1 MTAHDPQGAPE
12 QTPGQPVPASSTFP
26 PGIADVT
33 SVLFRQFLDL
43 LPDAL
48 IVVDEQGRLVQAN
61 AQATVVFGYRREELL
76 GQALDLLLPERFR
89 EIHRRHA
96 AQYFKAP
103 RLRPMGIGLHLFARH
118 KDGGE
123 FPVEISLSPLRVG
136 DRLYVIAA
144 VRDMT
149 AQRRA
154 ERERALLLQ
163 NLSLQDELLNQA
175 YDAII
180 LRDPLDRILFWNRG
194 AERLYGWSAQE
205 ALGRI
210 STRLLKTDYPG
221 GLAAVRTIL
230 ERDSQWEGEL
240 TQVCRDGR
248 LVIVESRQALVR
260 DQHGQV
266 LATLEI
272 NRDISERR
280 QRERE
285 ARALLAGHLSLL
297 EQLFEALPFAVAL
310 VAGEAARLLLAN
322 QAVRRVWGAEWPLGQ
337 PFLDFLQ
344 EHAIVVSDMRGK
356 ALVPGE
362 LVTLRVLREQRAIAL
377 YQEQIRR
384 ADGSALPVLVSALPL
399 RVPPEALQGELLR
412 QLAPGEPLALV
423 IHQDVTP
430 LKEAEELKDEFISIA
445 AHELRTPLAALTGYA
460 EMLLRQTERGHGP
473 PLAPWQRE
481 ALEEIQQGT
490 ARLASLTE
498 ELLDLSRLQAG
509 RLQLQRLPADI
520 IPLVRQVVRRLQ
532 QTTERH
538 QLEVRAP
545 AEPLVAL
552 IDPHRLEQVLSNLI
566 ENAIKYSPQGGP
578 IRVSVARDGDHDGQ
592 APAVLISVQDH
603 GIGIPRHQQG
613 QIGGR
618 FMRAENARAWGIEGT
633 GLGLYLARALVEQHG
648 GRLWFESEE
657 GQGSTFFVRLPLL
670 GEESCES
677 PENEETTTAAPPVGE
692 AGA

>member
-1 MTAHDPQGAPE
+1 MTAHDPQGELE
-12 QTPGQPVPASSTFP
+12 QAQGEPVPSTFP
-26 PGIADVT
+26 PIIADVT
-33 SVLFRQFLDL
+33 SALFRQFLDL

-48 IVVDEQGRLVQAN
+48 IVVDEQGHLVQVN
-61 AQATVVFGYRREELL
+61 AQATTVFGYSREELL

-96 AQYFKAP
+96 AHYFKAP
-103 RLRPMGIGLHLFARH
+103 RLRPMGIGLHLFARR
-118 KDGGE
+118 KDNSE
-123 FPVEISLSPLRVG
+123 IPVEISLSPLRVG
-136 DRLYVIAA
+136 EQLYVIAA

-163 NLSLQDELLNQA
+163 NLSVQGELLNQA

-180 LRDPLDRILFWNRG
+180 VRDPLDRILLWNRG
-194 AERLYGWSAQE
+194 AERLYGWPAQE

-210 STRLLKTDYPG
+210 STRLLKTGFPEG
-221 GLAAVRTIL
+221 EVAVRTAL
-230 ERDSQWEGEL
+230 ERDGQWEGEL

-248 LVIVESRQALVR
+248 LVVVESRQALVR
-260 DQHGQV
+260 DQQGQV

-285 ARALLAGHLSLL
+285 ARAMLAGHLSLL
-297 EQLFEALPFAVAL
+297 EQLFEVLPFAMAL
-310 VAGEAARLLLAN
+310 VAGEQARLLLAN
-322 QAVRRVWGAEWPLGQ
+322 QAVRRVWGADWPPGL
-337 PFLDFLQ
+337 PFLEFLQ
-344 EHAIVVSDMRGK
+344 EHGIVISDLRGK
-356 ALVPGE
+356 ALIPEE
-362 LVTLRVLREQRAIAL
+362 LITLRVLREQQAISL

-384 ADGSALPVLVSALPL
+384 ADGTRLPVLVSALPL
-399 RVPPEALQGELLR
+399 HVPPEALQGELLR
-412 QLAPGEPLALV
+412 QCEPGEPLALV

-430 LKEAEELKDEFISIA
+430 LKEADELKDEFISIA

-490 ARLASLTE
+490 ARLAGLTE

-509 RLQLQRLPADI
+509 RLQLQRLPADLV
-520 IPLVRQVVRRLQ
+520 PLVRQVVRRLQ
-532 QTTERH
+532 PTTERH
-538 QLEVRAP
+538 QLTVQAP

-552 IDPHRLEQVLSNLI
+552 IDPHRLEQVLTNLV

-578 IRVSVARDGDHDGQ
+578 VEVRVMPEGDGQ
-592 APAVLISVQDH
+592 AILISVQDH

-648 GRLWFESEE
+648 GRLWFESQE

-670 GEESCES
+670 REESEESCERLLEGEAS
-677 PENEETTTAAPPVGE
+677 AATPGLPE

>member
-12 QTPGQPVPASSTFP
+12 QGQGEPVPSAFP
-26 PGIADVT
+26 PIVADVT
-33 SVLFRQFLDL
+33 SALFRQFLDL

-48 IVVDEQGRLVQAN
+48 IVVDEQGYLVQAN
-61 AQATVVFGYRREELL
+61 AQATTVFGYSREELL
-76 GQALDLLLPERFR
+76 GQSLDLLLPERFR

-96 AQYFKAP
+96 AHYFKAP
-103 RLRPMGIGLHLFARH
+103 RLRPMGIGLRLFARR
-118 KDGGE
+118 KDNSE
-123 FPVEISLSPLRVG
+123 IPVEISLSPLRVG
-136 DRLYVIAA
+136 EQLYVIAA

-154 ERERALLLQ
+154 EREKALLLQ
-163 NLSLQDELLNQA
+163 NLSVQGELLNQA

-180 LRDPLDRILFWNRG
+180 VRDPLDRILLWNRG
-194 AERLYGWSAQE
+194 AERLYGWPAQE

-210 STRLLKTDYPG
+210 STRLLKTGFPEG
-221 GLAAVRTIL
+221 EVAVRTVL
-230 ERDSQWEGEL
+230 EQNGQWEGEL

-248 LVIVESRQALVR
+248 LVVVESRQALVR
-260 DQHGQV
+260 DQQGQV

-285 ARALLAGHLSLL
+285 TQAMLAGHLSLL

-310 VAGEAARLLLAN
+310 VAGEQARLLLAN
-322 QAVRRVWGAEWPLGQ
+322 QAVRRVWGTDWPPGL
-337 PFLDFLQ
+337 PFLEFLQ
-344 EHAIVVSDMRGK
+344 GHGIVISDPRGK
-356 ALVPGE
+356 ALTPEE
-362 LVTLRVLREQRAIAL
+362 LVTLRVLREQQVISL
-377 YQEQIRR
+377 YQEQVRR
-384 ADGSALPVLVSALPL
+384 ADGTLLPVLVSALPL
-399 RVPPEALQGELLR
+399 HVPPEALQGERLR
-412 QLAPGEPLALV
+412 QCEPGEPLALV

-430 LKEAEELKDEFISIA
+430 LKEADELKDEFISIA

-473 PLAPWQRE
+473 PLATWQRE

-490 ARLASLTE
+490 ARLVSLTE

-509 RLQLQRLPADI
+509 RLQLQRLPADLV
-520 IPLVRQVVRRLQ
+520 PLVRQVVRRLQ
-532 QTTERH
+532 PTTARH
-538 QLEVRAP
+538 QLTVQAP

-552 IDPHRLEQVLSNLI
+552 IDPHRLEQVLTNLV

-578 IRVSVARDGDHDGQ
+578 VEVRVVPERDGR
-592 APAVLISVQDH
+592 AILISVQDH

-670 GEESCES
+670 REESEEGCEQRPDS
-677 PENEETTTAAPPVGE
+677 EASAATPGLPE

>member
-12 QTPGQPVPASSTFP
+12 QGQGEPVPSTFP
-26 PGIADVT
+26 PIVADVT
-33 SVLFRQFLDL
+33 SALFRQFLDL

-48 IVVDEQGRLVQAN
+48 IVVDEQGYLVQAN
-61 AQATVVFGYRREELL
+61 AQATTVFGYSREELL
-76 GQALDLLLPERFR
+76 GQSLDLLLPERFR

-96 AQYFKAP
+96 AHYFKAP
-103 RLRPMGIGLHLFARH
+103 RLRPMGIGLHLFARR
-118 KDGGE
+118 KDNSE
-123 FPVEISLSPLRVG
+123 IPVEISLSPLRVG
-136 DRLYVIAA
+136 ERLYVIAA

-154 ERERALLLQ
+154 EREKALLLQ
-163 NLSLQDELLNQA
+163 NLSVQGELLNQA

-180 LRDPLDRILFWNRG
+180 VRDPLDRILLWNRG
-194 AERLYGWSAQE
+194 AERLYGWPAQE

-210 STRLLKTDYPG
+210 STRLLKTGFPEG
-221 GLAAVRTIL
+221 EVAVRTAL
-230 ERDSQWEGEL
+230 EQNGQWEGEL

-248 LVIVESRQALVR
+248 LVVVESRQALVR
-260 DQHGQV
+260 DQQGQV

-285 ARALLAGHLSLL
+285 ARAMLAGHLSLL

-310 VAGEAARLLLAN
+310 VAGEQARLLLAN
-322 QAVRRVWGAEWPLGQ
+322 QAVRRVWGTDWPPGL
-337 PFLDFLQ
+337 PFLEFLR
-344 EHAIVVSDMRGK
+344 EHGIVISDLRGK
-356 ALVPGE
+356 ALASEE
-362 LVTLRVLREQRAIAL
+362 LVTLRVLREQQAISL

-384 ADGSALPVLVSALPL
+384 ADGTLLPVLVSALPL
-399 RVPPEALQGELLR
+399 HVPPEALQGERLR
-412 QLAPGEPLALV
+412 QCEPGEPLALV

-430 LKEAEELKDEFISIA
+430 LKEADELKDEFISIA

-473 PLAPWQRE
+473 PLASWQRE

-490 ARLASLTE
+490 ARLVSLTE

-509 RLQLQRLPADI
+509 RLQLQRLPADLV
-520 IPLVRQVVRRLQ
+520 PLVRQVVRRLQ
-532 QTTERH
+532 PTTARH
-538 QLEVRAP
+538 QLTVQAP

-552 IDPHRLEQVLSNLI
+552 IDPHRLEQVLTNLV

-578 IRVSVARDGDHDGQ
+578 VEVRVVPEGDGR
-592 APAVLISVQDH
+592 AILISVQDH

-657 GQGSTFFVRLPLL
+657 GRGSTFFVRLPLL
-670 GEESCES
+670 CEESEEGCEQRLD
-677 PENEETTTAAPPVGE
+677 GE
-692 AGA
+692 ASAATPGLPEASA

>member
-1 MTAHDPQGAPE
+1 MDDSQGVPGPEAGTAQSL
-12 QTPGQPVPASSTFP
+12 PVGFP
-26 PGIADVT
+26 PELVDV
-33 SVLFRQFLDL
+33 SSPLFCQFLDL

-61 AQATVVFGYRREELL
+61 AQSSVVFGYSRQELL
-76 GQALDLLLPERFR
+76 GQSLDLLLPERFR
-89 EIHRRHA
+89 DIHRLHA
-96 AQYFKAP
+96 AHYFKAP
-103 RLRPMGIGLHLFARH
+103 RLRPMGIGLHLFALR

-123 FPVEISLSPLRVG
+123 IPVEISLSPLRLG

-163 NLSLQDELLNQA
+163 NLTVQGELLNQA

-180 LRDPLDRILFWNRG
+180 LRDPLDRILLWNRG

-210 STRLLKTDYPG
+210 STRLLRTDVPG
-221 GLAAVRTIL
+221 GENAVRAAL
-230 ERDSQWEGEL
+230 EREGQWEGEL

-248 LVIVESRQALVR
+248 LVVVESRQALVR
-260 DQHGQV
+260 DQQGQV

-280 QRERE
+280 RRERE
-285 ARALLAGHLSLL
+285 ARAMLAGHLSLL
-297 EQLFEALPFAVAL
+297 EQLFEEMPFAVAL
-310 VAGEAARLLLAN
+310 VAGPTARLLLAN
-322 QAVRRVWGAEWPLGQ
+322 QAVRRVWGAEWEAGQ
-337 PFLDFLQ
+337 PFLAFLRS
-344 EHAIVVSDMRGK
+344 HKIAISDLRGK
-356 ALVPGE
+356 ELGPEE
-362 LVTLRVLREQRAIAL
+362 LVTLRVLREQQAISL

-384 ADGSALPVLVSALPL
+384 ADGSLLPVLVSALPL
-399 RVPPEALQGELLR
+399 RLAPEALQGERLR
-412 QLAPGEPLALV
+412 QVAAEEPLALV

-430 LKEAEELKDEFISIA
+430 LKEADELKDEFISIA

-490 ARLASLTE
+490 LRLAALTE

-509 RLQLQRLPADI
+509 RLQLQRLPADVV
-520 IPLVRQVVRRLQ
+520 PLVRQVVRRLQ
-532 QTTERH
+532 PTTTRH
-538 QLEVRAP
+538 QLEVEAP
-545 AEPLVAL
+545 AQPLVAL
-552 IDPHRLEQVLSNLI
+552 IDPHRLEQVLTNLV

-578 IRVSVARDGDHDGQ
+578 VRLRIWPDGQ
-592 APAVLISVQDH
+592 QAVVISVEDH

-657 GQGSTFFVRLPLL
+657 GRGSTFFVRLPLL
-670 GEESCES
+670 CEEGGDQLESGDTGGEAAASPS
-677 PENEETTTAAPPVGE
+677 PE
-692 AGA
+692 AGT

>member
-33 SVLFRQFLDL
+33 SALFRQFLDL

-48 IVVDEQGRLVQAN
+48 IVVDEQGHLVQAN
-61 AQATVVFGYRREELL
+61 AQATAVFGYSREELL
-76 GQALDLLLPERFR
+76 GQTLDLLLPERFR

-96 AQYFKAP
+96 AQYFQAP

-123 FPVEISLSPLRVG
+123 FPVEISLSPLHVG

-154 ERERALLLQ
+154 ERERTLLLQ
-163 NLSLQDELLNQA
+163 NLSVQGELLNQA

-180 LRDPLDRILFWNRG
+180 VRDSLDRILLWNRG
-194 AERLYGWSAQE
+194 AERLYGWPAQE

-210 STRLLKTDYPG
+210 STRLLRTDFPG
-221 GLAAVRTIL
+221 GEGAVRTAL
-230 ERDSQWEGEL
+230 ERDGQWEGEL
-240 TQVCRDGR
+240 TQLARDGR
-248 LVIVESRQALVR
+248 LLVVESRQALVR
-260 DQHGQV
+260 DQQGLV

-285 ARALLAGHLSLL
+285 ARAMLAGHLSLL
-297 EQLFEALPFAVAL
+297 EQLFEALPLAVAL
-310 VAGEAARLLLAN
+310 VAGATARLVLAN
-322 QAVRRVWGAEWPLGQ
+322 QAVRRVWGVDWPFGQ
-337 PFLDFLQ
+337 PFLEFLQ
-344 EHAIVVSDMRGK
+344 AHRIIISDMRGK
-356 ALVPGE
+356 TLAPEE

-384 ADGSALPVLVSALPL
+384 ADGSPLPVLVSALPL
-399 RVPPEALQGELLR
+399 HVPPEALQGELLR

-490 ARLASLTE
+490 KRLAGLTE

-520 IPLVRQVVRRLQ
+520 VPLVRQVVRRLQ
-532 QTTERH
+532 PTSERH
-538 QLEVRAP
+538 QLEVQAP

-552 IDPHRLEQVLSNLI
+552 IDPHRLEQVLTNLV
-566 ENAIKYSPQGGP
+566 ENAMKYSPQGGP
-578 IRVSVARDGDHDGQ
+578 VQVRIGREGDGQ
-592 APAVLISVQDH
+592 AVLISVQDH

-670 GEESCES
+670 GEESEEGCEL
-677 PENEETTTAAPPVGE
+677 PEDEETTPAAPPVRE

>member
-1 MTAHDPQGAPE
+1 MTAHDPQGEGAPE
-12 QTPGQPVPASSTFP
+12 QGQGEPVPSAFP
-26 PGIADVT
+26 PIVADVT
-33 SVLFRQFLDL
+33 SALFRQFLDL

-48 IVVDEQGRLVQAN
+48 IVVDEQGYLVQAN
-61 AQATVVFGYRREELL
+61 AQATTVFGYSREELL
-76 GQALDLLLPERFR
+76 GQSLDLLLPERFR

-96 AQYFKAP
+96 AHYFKAP
-103 RLRPMGIGLHLFARH
+103 RLRPMGIGLRLFARR
-118 KDGGE
+118 KDNSE
-123 FPVEISLSPLRVG
+123 IPVEISLSPLRVG
-136 DRLYVIAA
+136 EQLYVIAA

-154 ERERALLLQ
+154 EREKALLLQ
-163 NLSLQDELLNQA
+163 NLSVQGELLNQA

-180 LRDPLDRILFWNRG
+180 VRDPLDRILLWNRG
-194 AERLYGWSAQE
+194 AERLYGWPAQE

-210 STRLLKTDYPG
+210 STRLLKTGFPEG
-221 GLAAVRTIL
+221 EVAVRTVL
-230 ERDSQWEGEL
+230 EQNGQWEGEL

-248 LVIVESRQALVR
+248 LVVVESRQALVR
-260 DQHGQV
+260 DQQGQV

-285 ARALLAGHLSLL
+285 TQAMLAGHLSLL

-310 VAGEAARLLLAN
+310 VAGEQARLLLAN
-322 QAVRRVWGAEWPLGQ
+322 QAVRRVWGTDWPPGL
-337 PFLDFLQ
+337 PFLEFLQ
-344 EHAIVVSDMRGK
+344 RHGIVISDQRGK
-356 ALVPGE
+356 ALTPEE
-362 LVTLRVLREQRAIAL
+362 LVTLRVLREQQAISL
-377 YQEQIRR
+377 YQEQVRR
-384 ADGSALPVLVSALPL
+384 ADGTLLPVLVSALPL
-399 RVPPEALQGELLR
+399 HVPPEALQGERLR
-412 QLAPGEPLALV
+412 QCEPGEPLALV

-430 LKEAEELKDEFISIA
+430 LKEADELKDEFISIA

-473 PLAPWQRE
+473 PLATWQRE

-490 ARLASLTE
+490 ARLVSLTE

-509 RLQLQRLPADI
+509 RLQLQRLPADLV
-520 IPLVRQVVRRLQ
+520 PLVRQVVRRLQ
-532 QTTERH
+532 PTTARH
-538 QLEVRAP
+538 QLTVQAP

-552 IDPHRLEQVLSNLI
+552 IDPHRLEQVLTNLV

-578 IRVSVARDGDHDGQ
+578 VEVRVVPERDGR
-592 APAVLISVQDH
+592 AILISVQDH

-670 GEESCES
+670 REESEEGCEQRLDS
-677 PENEETTTAAPPVGE
+677 EASAATPGLPE